1 MGGKRRIGVGLIGT
15 GFMGKAHALG
25 FTIAAR
31 VFDLPF
37 ELDLVSV
44 ADISLDGAEKAR
56 RSLGFRKATA
66 DWREL
71 LTDPDIDIIDIT
83 TPNLLHREMALAAI
97 AHGKHVYCEKPL
109 APTVAECAEMV
120 AAAEKA
126 GVVTQVGFNYLKN
139 PMVFLAKE
147 LIEIG
152 EIGEIRS
159 VRGIHAED
167 FMMDASAPW
176 SWRLDPRSGG
186 GALAD
191 IGSHIIAALRH
202 LVGPISS
209 VLAETI
215 IQVPARP
222 ISRGSSEMRA
232 VEVDDITRA
241 FVRFES
247 GATGS
252 FEANWSATGRKM
264 QHDFEIYGTKGSIVF
279 TQERLNEL
287 KVWFAGDDIRSRGYR
302 TIWAGPEHPPYGAFC
317 VAPGHQIGFNDL
329 KAIEAN
335 EFLQAIATGSR
346 PGTDFREGF
355 EVQKVVSATYQSAK
369 TNTWVQIGN
378 G

>member
-1 MGGKRRIGVGLIGT
+1 MSSIWFRSPTYSLEARKRPAG
-15 GFMGKAHALG
+15 
-25 FTIAAR
+25 
-31 VFDLPF
+31 
-37 ELDLVSV
+37 
-44 ADISLDGAEKAR
+44 
-56 RSLGFRKATA
+56 SLGFRKATA

-83 TPNLLHREMALAAI
+83 TPNLLHKEMALAAI

-139 PMVFLAKE
+139 PMIFLAKD
-147 LIEIG
+147 LIESG

-176 SWRLDPRSGG
+176 SWRLDPNSGG

-191 IGSHIIAALRH
+191 IGSHIIASLRH
-202 LVGPISS
+202 LVGPITS

-222 ISRGSSEMRA
+222 IARGSSEMRA

-264 QHDFEIYGTKGSIVF
+264 QHDFEIYGIEGQHRLHAGADERDSRSGSPAM
-279 TQERLNEL
+279 TS
-287 KVWFAGDDIRSRGYR
+287 AAAATAPSGPAPSIRPTAPS
-302 TIWAGPEHPPYGAFC
+302 ASPP
-317 VAPGHQIGFNDL
+317 
-329 KAIEAN
+329 
-335 EFLQAIATGSR
+335 ATR
-346 PGTDFREGF
+346 
-355 EVQKVVSATYQSAK
+355 SAST
-369 TNTWVQIGN
+369 T
-378 G
+378 